1 MQLLEGRPT
10 SNGSTPKS
18 LREAKNQTMEQ
29 IYLESTL
36 KHTISRL
43 DKEKQA
49 NNDLQQTIAKLK

>member
-10 SNGSTPKS
+10 SNESTPKS

>member
-1 MQLLEGRPT
+1 MQLLEARPT
-10 SNGSTPKS
+10 SNESTPKS